1 MNPSSRITYGT
12 TPTGRQRV
20 FINGEQVFGKKAKQY
35 MKTSNSPSL
44 GVKSGGVTKTAHV
57 PKKSI
62 IKVTAENAS
71 NNENKAG
78 GEGLFAAGNKRIKKK
93 TGKRLFVSGAMVTKP
108 KSSINRATFQ
118 LQALFSAP
126 GFQSYS
132 GSELETRAI
141 EIAAR
146 AANIHVI
153 KFDRSGN
160 HVMHPGSQIF
170 GLRQRTFI
178 FKPRFD
184 LSFLKEFSESGTT
197 NISKGMKELLD
208 ECARSKS
215 KGKNHVETDL
225 IEFIPGSP
233 PTIKLYELK
242 IGEGK
247 PEPFPAEAYQL
258 LKSKRLFEL
267 EAKRMGI
274 EKPVVKCYFLAWFF
288 GIHPV
293 SGMLEAADVK
303 FTDHIQY
310 STRIHNLLS
319 NNGENNWD
327 LIKKITPEKFE
338 EITGLSTQIVT
349 GQLIRDRMNTFKNIR
364 KVLATRERKY
374 IIWRNI
380 SPSARRMINRQ
391 RRLVSG
397 PAARR
402 TIPQGNLS
410 KLQEGQWGEFI
421 RQWAPESSYSELNS
435 NQEKKAK
442 RDAWRNS
449 FAREFKQAVNNL
461 QKSGYIRVTTG
472 RTPTAAN
479 LTNQSSSASNWSP
492 GKNRR
497 GGVIR
502 NKDANINKIKIIIQ
516 YISSPEKF
524 GSSARGYM
532 TAPNGTPRTLRP
544 VPNTLT
550 ISEINK
556 IGTDTAEQKK
566 WLSGFGPFTVTHA
579 ERNKVMEDDPELRN
593 LMAQSAALR

>member
-1 MNPSSRITYGT
+1 MTKSVTFGT

-20 FINGEQVFGKKAKQY
+20 FVNGHQVFGKTAKEY
-35 MKTSNSPSL
+35 LKTTSAPL
-44 GVKSGGVTKTAHV
+44 APKGGGVTKTKKT
-57 PKKSI
+57 PKAKSA
-62 IKVTAENAS
+62 KATGGNEN
-71 NNENKAG
+71 NEENKAG
-78 GEGLFAAGNKRIKKK
+78 GEGLFNAGNRRIKKK
-93 TGKRLFVSGAMVTKP
+93 TGKRMFISGAMVTRP
-108 KSSINRATFQ
+108 KASINRATFQ

-126 GFQSYS
+126 GFKSYS

-146 AANIHVI
+146 AENIHVI

-160 HVMHPGSQIF
+160 HVMHPGPQIF

-184 LSFLKEFSESGTT
+184 LSYLKEESESEQY
-197 NISKGMKELLD
+197 NNKSKGMKELLD
-208 ECARSKS
+208 ACARSKS

-225 IEFIPGSP
+225 IEYIPGSP

-267 EAKRMGI
+267 EAMRLGI
-274 EKPVVKCYFLAWFF
+274 ERPIIKCYFLAWFF

-303 FTDHIQY
+303 FTDPLQY
-310 STRIHNLLS
+310 SMRIHNLLT
-319 NNGENNWD
+319 NNGTNNWD
-327 LIKKITPEKFE
+327 VIKKLTPAKFE

-380 SPSARRMINRQ
+380 APNARRAINRQ

-397 PAARR
+397 PGARR
-402 TIPQGNLS
+402 AVPLGNLS
-410 KLQEGQWGEFI
+410 KLQEGRWGDFI
-421 RQWAPESSYSELNS
+421 RQWTPESSYSELNS
-435 NQEKKAK
+435 IQEKKAK
-442 RDAWRNS
+442 LDAWRNS
-449 FAREFKQAVNNL
+449 FAREFKQAVLNL
-461 QKSGYIRVTTG
+461 QKSGYIRITTG
-472 RTPTAAN
+472 RTPINAN

-502 NKDANINKIKIIIQ
+502 NRDANINKIKIILQ
-516 YISSPEKF
+516 FISSPEKF
-524 GSSARGYM
+524 GSAARGYM
-532 TAPNGTPRTLRP
+532 QAPNGTPRTIRP

-550 ISEINK
+550 TEEINK
-556 IGTDTAEQKK
+556 IRTDTAGQRE
-566 WLSGFGPFTVTHA
+566 WLAGFGPLRLTSA
-579 ERNKVMEDDPELRN
+579 ERAQAMEEDAEMRN

>member
-1 MNPSSRITYGT
+1 MTKSVTFSR
-12 TPTGRQRV
+12 TPTGRQRGFV
-20 FINGEQVFGKKAKQY
+20 NGQQIFGKTAKEY
-35 MKTSNSPSL
+35 LKTTSAPL
-44 GVKSGGVTKTAHV
+44 AIKGGGVTK
-57 PKKSI
+57 PKNTPKAKSVKTI
-62 IKVTAENAS
+62 GGNEN
-71 NNENKAG
+71 NEENKAG
-78 GEGLFAAGNKRIKKK
+78 GEGLFNAGNRKIKKK
-93 TGKRLFVSGAMVTKP
+93 TGKRLFISGAMVTRP
-108 KSSINRATFQ
+108 KESINRATFQ

-126 GFQSYS
+126 SFQSYS

-146 AANIHVI
+146 AENIHVI

-160 HVMHPGSQIF
+160 HVMHPGAQIF

-184 LSFLKEFSESGTT
+184 LNYLKEASEVGST
-197 NISKGMKELLD
+197 NKSKGMKELLD
-208 ECARSKS
+208 ACARSKS

-225 IEFIPGSP
+225 IEYIPGSP
-233 PTIKLYELK
+233 PIIKLYELK

-258 LKSKRLFEL
+258 LKSKRLLEL
-267 EAKRMGI
+267 EAKRLGI
-274 EKPVVKCYFLAWFF
+274 ERPLIKCYFLAWFF

-303 FTDHIQY
+303 FTEPLQY
-310 STRIHNLLS
+310 SMRIHNLLS
-319 NNGENNWD
+319 NNGTNNWD
-327 LIKKITPEKFE
+327 VIKKLTPAQFE

-380 SPSARRMINRQ
+380 GPNARRAINRQ

-397 PAARR
+397 PGARR
-402 TIPQGNLS
+402 AVPLGKLS
-410 KLQEGQWGEFI
+410 KLQEGRWGDFI
-421 RQWAPESSYSELNS
+421 RQWTPESSYSELNTL
-435 NQEKKAK
+435 QEKKAK
-442 RDAWRNS
+442 LDAWRNS
-449 FAREFKQAVNNL
+449 FAREFKQAVANL

-472 RTPTAAN
+472 RTPINAN

-502 NKDANINKIKIIIQ
+502 NRGSNINKIKIILQ
-516 YISSPEKF
+516 FISSPEKF
-524 GSSARGYM
+524 GSAARGYM
-532 TAPNGTPRTLRP
+532 QAPNGTPRTIRP

-550 ISEINK
+550 SDEINK
-556 IGTDTAEQKK
+556 IRTDTASQRE
-566 WLSGFGPFTVTHA
+566 WLAGFGPIRLTSA
-579 ERNKVMEDDPELRN
+579 ERAQAMEEDAEMRN